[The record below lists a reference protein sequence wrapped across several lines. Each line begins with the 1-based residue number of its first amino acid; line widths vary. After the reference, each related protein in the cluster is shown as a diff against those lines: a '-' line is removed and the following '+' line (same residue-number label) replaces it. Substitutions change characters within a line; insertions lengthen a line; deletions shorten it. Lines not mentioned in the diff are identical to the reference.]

1 MDIIS
6 CVKKVRDG
14 YIIHSSEGFRM
25 SSKTEASLGS
35 DVKDIY
41 EKLLQVLTIQKISP
55 SKVIMYS
62 DNEDDIKITV
72 KVNND
77 VWDGIISKTKEV
89 VVESVDTIMKLD
101 VVSSDEKYLVAIYD
115 GSGV

>member
-1 MDIIS
+1 MDIVSSI
-6 CVKKVRDG
+6 KKTRDA
-14 YIIHSSEGFRM
+14 YVIHSSEGFRM
-25 SSKTEASLGS
+25 SSKTEASLIS

-41 EKLLQVLTIQKISP
+41 EKTLQVLTIQKISP
-55 SKVIMYS
+55 SKVIIYS
-62 DNEDDIKITV
+62 DNDESIKIAV

-77 VWDGIISKTKEV
+77 VWDGVISKTQEV

-115 GSGV
+115 SMGV